1 MDGAAAL
8 VRLNRR
14 LLERFSTRSVGALR
28 AALPLLVALPYLE
41 PFLSRNL
48 EKEARKDALV
58 IACAREAVAA
68 GALPEAA
75 QARGLLAGARAIDR
89 EFFASVARMPLRF
102 EVPYGRVEPLRLKR
116 IELGLSLSGRILR
129 AWSAHRRLRE
139 ALPRAELARDVRAIL
154 LLYCEETA
162 ALSRGVQL
170 PALLA
175 PLRERLAVALLR
187 LMRETAERLAQDI
200 AAQKRR

>member
-1 MDGAAAL
+1 
-8 VRLNRR
+8 
-14 LLERFSTRSVGALR
+14 
-28 AALPLLVALPYLE
+28 
-41 PFLSRNL
+41 
-48 EKEARKDALV
+48 
-58 IACAREAVAA
+58 
-68 GALPEAA
+68 
-75 QARGLLAGARAIDR
+75 
-89 EFFASVARMPLRF
+89 MPLRF

-139 ALPRAELARDVRAIL
+139 ALPRAELAREVRAIL